1 MPRNSAK
8 AIVLHEGRILV
19 NRCVSRFGTYY
30 ALPGGGQ
37 KHGETLTEAVQREL
51 LEEAGLSVRPMRLS
65 AIYETVSTN
74 RPEGMNHKIYFVF
87 LCALND
93 VRPVKPSHQDT
104 FQMGTEWIPLSEI
117 QAAFHRGEMTAIKN
131 QVRHTSCDIGIAGT
145 ADCAA
150 PVSGQA

>member
-19 NRCVSRFGTYY
+19 NRCISRFGTYY

-37 KHGETLTEAVQREL
+37 KNGETLTEAVQREL

-65 AIYETVSTN
+65 AIYETLSDN
-74 RPEGMNHKIYFVF
+74 RPEGLNHKIYFVF

-93 VRPVKPSHQDT
+93 VRPVEPTHRDD
-104 FQMGTEWIPLSEI
+104 FQTGTEWVPLSEVKKI
-117 QAAFHRGEMTAIKN
+117 RLFPRAVRDNINELIGYGETIYLGSEKN
-131 QVRHTSCDIGIAGT
+131 I
-145 ADCAA
+145 
-150 PVSGQA
+150 

>member
-37 KHGETLTEAVQREL
+37 KHGETLIEAVQREL

-117 QAAFHRGEMTAIKN
+117 QKVHLFPRAVRDNIMELINYGETLYLGSEKK
-131 QVRHTSCDIGIAGT
+131 S
-145 ADCAA
+145 
-150 PVSGQA
+150 

>member
-65 AIYETVSTN
+65 AIYETISNN
-74 RPEGMNHKIYFVF
+74 RPEGLNHKLYFIF
-87 LCALND
+87 LCSLND
-93 VRPVKPSHQDT
+93 VRPVEPSNRDT
-104 FQMGTEWIPLSEI
+104 FQTGTEWVPLSEI
-117 QAAFHRGEMTAIKN
+117 QKIHLFPRAVRDNIMELIGYGETLYLGSEKKN
-131 QVRHTSCDIGIAGT
+131 
-145 ADCAA
+145 
-150 PVSGQA
+150 

>member
-93 VRPVKPSHQDT
+93 VRPAKPSHQDT

-117 QAAFHRGEMTAIKN
+117 QKVHLFPRAVRDNIMELIGYGETLYLGSEKKN
-131 QVRHTSCDIGIAGT
+131 
-145 ADCAA
+145 
-150 PVSGQA
+150 